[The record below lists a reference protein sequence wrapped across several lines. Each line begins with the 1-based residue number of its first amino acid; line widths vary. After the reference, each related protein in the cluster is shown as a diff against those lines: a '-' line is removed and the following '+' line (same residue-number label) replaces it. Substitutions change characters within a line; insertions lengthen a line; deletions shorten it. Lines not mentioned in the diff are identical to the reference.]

1 MELNLCYSCMKEKG
15 APGPCPHC
23 GFDESAYEPAPHH
36 LPPGTILYGKY
47 LIGRVLGEGGF
58 GITYVG
64 WDLNLEMKV
73 AVKEYYPNG
82 FVTRDNGRTNTL
94 TILTGP
100 RGEFFQK
107 GVEKFVEEARR
118 LAKFWRLPGIVAVKD
133 YFQENK
139 TAYIVMEF
147 VQGSTLKE
155 ILKNASDGRLP
166 AEQIF
171 QMMRPVMKSLDKVHE
186 AGLIHRD
193 ISPDN
198 LMVDREGQVMLIDF
212 GAARDFLAEGE
223 KSLSVMLKPGYAPEE
238 QYRSRGKQGPWTD
251 VYSLC
256 ATMYRAITGQVPEE
270 SLDRLAE
277 DTLKRPSQLG
287 VSLPGWQE
295 KALMKGLAVFQK
307 DRLQSMKELEAA
319 LYTEP
324 REEKQ
329 EKEETSQ
336 RKEEAPQEQEDSDIT
351 RRVRPASQEE
361 PGKKPAS
368 QESAEPAG
376 RAPAEPV
383 GQETDGT
390 AGQEN
395 VETVAQDPVKTA
407 GEGYADAAGRKSG
420 GKGKL
425 LAAGLAAVAAV
436 AIAVAA
442 LGGGKKDSESQ
453 SARESSDTPSQT
465 TQEPDSEPEE
475 DKESGDTE
483 VSSNGTFRIGVFGDM
498 IPSSYLGE
506 DGNCR
511 GVEID
516 VAQEIAESLGMNLEV
531 QILGNVMLDGEYV
544 RTALDSGEI
553 DCFAGF
559 SHTPE
564 RESLMAFSDPYMTAD
579 MAVLV
584 NGEAQAASRP
594 EDLSGLTA
602 IAVQRDSD
610 AHVYCTYTY
619 SSTVAYDKL
628 ADAVSALEKNEVDCV
643 LTSEATAR
651 KLAADNER
659 LEALEEPLETGE
671 PSCFCVQRDNQELLD
686 QINEVIGS
694 LEEQGKI
701 DEFIIRHTLG

>member
-1 MELNLCYSCMKEKG
+1 MELNLCFNCMKEKSK
-15 APGPCPHC
+15 PGPCPHC
-23 GFDESAYEPAPHH
+23 GFDKSAYETAPHH

-47 LIGRVLGEGGF
+47 MIGRALGEGGF

-82 FVTRDNGRTNTL
+82 FVTRDNGRANTL

-155 ILKNASDGRLP
+155 MLKGASGGQLP

-171 QMMRPVMKSLDKVHE
+171 QMMRPVMRSLDKVHE

-198 LMVDREGQVMLIDF
+198 LMVEQEGEVKLIDF

-238 QYRSRGKQGPWTD
+238 QYRSRGRQGPWTD

-270 SLDRLAE
+270 SLDRMAE

-295 KALMKGLAVFQK
+295 EALMKGLAVFQK
-307 DRLQSMKELEAA
+307 DRLRSMKELEAA

-324 REEKQ
+324 EEREQAKEEIREREE
-329 EKEETSQ
+329 EVS
-336 RKEEAPQEQEDSDIT
+336 REQVDSDIT
-351 RRVRPASQEE
+351 QRMRPETQKELEE
-361 PGKKPAS
+361 KPVETADH
-368 QESAEPAG
+368 ESAETA
-376 RAPAEPV
+376 A
-383 GQETDGT
+383 QESGKTDG
-390 AGQEN
+390 
-395 VETVAQDPVKTA
+395 DR
-407 GEGYADAAGRKSG
+407 YAAAVGKKSG
-420 GKGKL
+420 RKGKL
-425 LAAGLAAVAAV
+425 LAAVIAAVAV
-436 AIAVAA
+436 MVIAVSA
-442 LGGGKKDSESQ
+442 LMGGKKDSENQ
-453 SARESSDTPSQT
+453 NVQESLDTLSQT
-465 TQEPDSEPEE
+465 TREPYSEPEE
-475 DKESGDTE
+475 DKEDI
-483 VSSNGTFRIGVFGDM
+483 SSNGTFRVGVFGKV
-498 IPSSYLGE
+498 IPNSYLGE
-506 DGNCR
+506 DGNYQ

-516 VAQEIAESLGMNLEV
+516 VAREIAESLGMDLEV
-531 QILGNVMLDGEYV
+531 EAWENSIFDVEHV
-544 RTALDSGEI
+544 KVALDSGEI
-553 DCFAGF
+553 DCFAGV
-559 SHTPE
+559 SRTPE
-564 RESLMAFSDPYMTAD
+564 REGYMGFFSNPYMTANL
-579 MAVLV
+579 AVLV
-584 NGEAQAASRP
+584 NGDAKAVSSLEELR
-594 EDLSGLTA
+594 DTTA

-610 AHVYCTYTY
+610 AYSYCTYTY
-619 SSTVAYDKL
+619 SSPVAYDKL

-643 LTSEATAR
+643 ITSEAAAQR
-651 KLAADNER
+651 LAADNEG
-659 LEALEEPLETGE
+659 LETLEEPLEIANSG
-671 PSCFCVQRDNQELLD
+671 SFCVQRDNQELLD

>member
-15 APGPCPHC
+15 VSGPCPHC

-82 FVTRDNGRTNTL
+82 FVTRDNGRANTL

-155 ILKNASDGRLP
+155 ILKSASGGRLP

-256 ATMYRAITGQVPEE
+256 ATMYRAITDQVPEE
-270 SLDRLAE
+270 SLDRIAE
-277 DTLKRPSQLG
+277 DALKRPSQLG

-324 REEKQ
+324 KEEKQ

-361 PGKKPAS
+361 PGKKPAG
-368 QESAEPAG
+368 QESAEPAAQ
-376 RAPAEPV
+376 APAEPV
-383 GQETDGT
+383 GQETAGT

-407 GEGYADAAGRKSG
+407 GEGYTAAAGRKSG

-436 AIAVAA
+436 VIAVAA

-465 TQEPDSEPEE
+465 TREPDSEPEGN
-475 DKESGDTE
+475 KESGDTE
-483 VSSNGTFRIGVFGDM
+483 VSSNGTFRIGVYGNS

-516 VAQEIAESLGMNLEV
+516 VAQEIAESLGMDLEV
-531 QILGNVMLDGEYV
+531 QVLGAVMLDGEYV
-544 RTALDSGEI
+544 KMALDSGEI

-579 MAVLV
+579 LAVLV
-584 NGEAQAASRP
+584 NREAQAASSP

-659 LEALEEPLETGE
+659 LQALEEPLETGE